1 MRDEPG
7 HEAYPDRPTACAGPA
22 AHLPARR
29 FSEEHTKPGAVEFA
43 LYAELL
49 VRDISVETLRNISS
63 LLFELENSPMPNSSR
78 NALLLTALAV
88 ATAAFTAPAAASLGG
103 DESTVAADHAVLE
116 GQMKSARVQR
126 YAVHEIAA
134 PSGTVVREFVS
145 PAGKVFGV
153 AWSGPTMPDLRQVL
167 GPYFDTYV
175 AAVAQRKAKGPVNVV
190 LPGLVV
196 QSSGHMRSF
205 SGKAYL
211 PDAVPAGVASEE
223 IK

>member
-1 MRDEPG
+1 MP
-7 HEAYPDRPTACAGPA
+7 
-22 AHLPARR
+22 
-29 FSEEHTKPGAVEFA
+29 
-43 LYAELL
+43 
-49 VRDISVETLRNISS
+49 ISI
-63 LLFELENSPMPNSSR
+63 R
-78 NALLLTALAV
+78 NALLPTALAV
-88 ATAAFTAPAAASLGG
+88 ATAALTATAAASLGG
-103 DESTVAADHAVLE
+103 DEATVASDNAVLE
-116 GQMKSARVQR
+116 GRIKVARVQR

-145 PAGKVFGV
+145 PSGKVFAV

-167 GPYFDTYV
+167 GPYFDTFV

-196 QSSGHMRSF
+196 QSSGHMRAF
-205 SGKAYL
+205 AGKAYL

>member
-1 MRDEPG
+1 M
-7 HEAYPDRPTACAGPA
+7 
-22 AHLPARR
+22 
-29 FSEEHTKPGAVEFA
+29 S
-43 LYAELL
+43 
-49 VRDISVETLRNISS
+49 ISNRNTS
-63 LLFELENSPMPNSSR
+63 LAMV
-78 NALLLTALAV
+78 LAV
-88 ATAAFTAPAAASLGG
+88 ATAAFAIPAAASLGG

-116 GQMKSARVQR
+116 GQIKVARVQR
-126 YAVHEIAA
+126 YVMHEITA

-145 PAGKVFGV
+145 PAGKVFAV
-153 AWSGPTMPDLRQVL
+153 AWSGPSMPDLRQVL

-175 AAVAQRKAKGPVNVV
+175 AAVAQRKARGPVHVV

-196 QSSGHMRSF
+196 QSSGHMRAF

>member
-1 MRDEPG
+1 MSNL
-7 HEAYPDRPTACAGPA
+7 H
-22 AHLPARR
+22 
-29 FSEEHTKPGAVEFA
+29 
-43 LYAELL
+43 
-49 VRDISVETLRNISS
+49 RN
-63 LLFELENSPMPNSSR
+63 
-78 NALLLTALAV
+78 LLLSATLAAATAALAV
-88 ATAAFTAPAAASLGG
+88 PAAAALGG
-103 DESTVAADHAVLE
+103 DESTVASDNAVLS
-116 GQMKSARVQR
+116 GRIKVARVQR

-145 PAGKVFGV
+145 PAGKVFAV

-196 QSSGHMRSF
+196 QSSGHMRAF

-211 PDAVPAGVASEE
+211 PDSVPAGVASEE

>member
-1 MRDEPG
+1 MSN
-7 HEAYPDRPTACAGPA
+7 
-22 AHLPARR
+22 LRR
-29 FSEEHTKPGAVEFA
+29 
-43 LYAELL
+43 
-49 VRDISVETLRNISS
+49 N
-63 LLFELENSPMPNSSR
+63 
-78 NALLLTALAV
+78 LLLSATLAAV
-88 ATAAFTAPAAASLGG
+88 TAAFAASAAASLGG
-103 DESTVAADHAVLE
+103 DESTVASDNAILE
-116 GQMKSARVQR
+116 GSVRVARVQR
-126 YAVHEIAA
+126 YVVHEIAA

-145 PAGKVFGV
+145 PAGKVFAV

-196 QSSGHMRSF
+196 QSSGHMRAF

>member
-1 MRDEPG
+1 MSKM
-7 HEAYPDRPTACAGPA
+7 H
-22 AHLPARR
+22 
-29 FSEEHTKPGAVEFA
+29 
-43 LYAELL
+43 
-49 VRDISVETLRNISS
+49 RN
-63 LLFELENSPMPNSSR
+63 
-78 NALLLTALAV
+78 LLLSAALAV
-88 ATAAFTAPAAASLGG
+88 AAATVTAPAAASLGG
-103 DESTVAADHAVLE
+103 DESTVASDNAVLE
-116 GQMKSARVQR
+116 GKMKVARVQR

-145 PAGKVFGV
+145 PAGKVFAV

-175 AAVAQRKAKGPVNVV
+175 AAVQQRKAKGPVNVV

-196 QSSGHMRSF
+196 QSSGHMRAF

-211 PDAVPAGVASEE
+211 PNAVPAGVASEE

>member
-1 MRDEPG
+1 M
-7 HEAYPDRPTACAGPA
+7 
-22 AHLPARR
+22 
-29 FSEEHTKPGAVEFA
+29 F
-43 LYAELL
+43 
-49 VRDISVETLRNISS
+49 ISY
-63 LLFELENSPMPNSSR
+63 R
-78 NALLLTALAV
+78 NAFPIVAV
-88 ATAAFTAPAAASLGG
+88 AIATAAVNGPAAASLGG
-103 DESTVAADHAVLE
+103 DESTVAADQGALA
-116 GQMKSARVQR
+116 GQIKIARVQR

-145 PAGKVFGV
+145 PAGKVFAV

-175 AAVAQRKAKGPVNVV
+175 AALAQRKAKGPVNIV

-196 QSSGHMRSF
+196 QSSGHMRAF

-211 PDAVPAGVASEE
+211 PDAVPAGVASED

>member
-1 MRDEPG
+1 
-7 HEAYPDRPTACAGPA
+7 
-22 AHLPARR
+22 
-29 FSEEHTKPGAVEFA
+29 
-43 LYAELL
+43 
-49 VRDISVETLRNISS
+49 
-63 LLFELENSPMPNSSR
+63 MPNSNR
-78 NALLLTALAV
+78 NLLLSAVCALTAVGLS
-88 ATAAFTAPAAASLGG
+88 APAAASLGG
-103 DESTVAADHAVLE
+103 DESTITADQGVLA
-116 GQMKSARVQR
+116 GQVKVARVQR
-126 YAVHEIAA
+126 YAVHEISAA
-134 PSGTVVREFVS
+134 SGTVVREFVS

-153 AWSGPTMPDLRQVL
+153 AWSGPAMPDMRQVL

-175 AAVAQRKAKGPVNVV
+175 AALAQRKARGPVNVV

>member
-1 MRDEPG
+1 MSNL
-7 HEAYPDRPTACAGPA
+7 H
-22 AHLPARR
+22 
-29 FSEEHTKPGAVEFA
+29 
-43 LYAELL
+43 
-49 VRDISVETLRNISS
+49 RN
-63 LLFELENSPMPNSSR
+63 
-78 NALLLTALAV
+78 LLLSAILAA
-88 ATAAFTAPAAASLGG
+88 ATAAFAVPAAAALGG
-103 DESTVAADHAVLE
+103 DESTVASDNAVLS
-116 GQMKSARVQR
+116 GRIKVARVQR

-145 PAGKVFGV
+145 PAGKVFAV

-196 QSSGHMRSF
+196 QSSGHMRAF